1 MITALEQSTGKCSRL
16 IRYLVCADCR
26 IIGCLLNIALNC
38 IGRCFGSR
46 RCCIAC
52 SGFGSRFRC
61 AACCTVKD
69 LFNACAELYIA
80 IITARVQADKS
91 DLHALWRL
99 VCVTTTA
106 VMGDAPLT
114 VAKAEKKELAVRME
128 GEEED
133 SAVIETRSAPEKEQ
147 EWTWQVEFGRVCQ
160 K

>member
-1 MITALEQSTGKCSRL
+1 MALKKLVETSPRFLFGSTDEVVVPFPELLTTVLRCYQL
-16 IRYLVCADCR
+16 
-26 IIGCLLNIALNC
+26 CLLYLSSLHLTPSSDDSLAI
-38 IGRCFGSR
+38 
-46 RCCIAC
+46 
-52 SGFGSRFRC
+52 
-61 AACCTVKD
+61 
-69 LFNACAELYIA
+69 NACAELYIA

-147 EWTWQVEFGRVCQ
+147 EWTWQVEFGRAC
-160 K
+160 KK